1 MNIMKKNIF
10 LALVAA
16 ASLFVSC
23 GKSDEPAAESDP
35 VVKIEVS
42 GLADNKAT
50 VSASLTEGSFHGA
63 KIVTGIRVDRLDFDY
78 TKEVKLTQW
87 VQQNGKD
94 IESLPYSEDLSQL
107 TYQKDYISAVI
118 VFNKEGRACSVAFE
132 TWTAV
137 GKPDGIS
144 KDNSAGELDENVIQ

>member
-1 MNIMKKNIF
+1 MKKNILLAF
-10 LALVAA
+10 LAAA
-16 ASLFVSC
+16 ALVCSC
-23 GKSDEPAAESDP
+23 GNSDEPAAETEPD
-35 VVKIEVS
+35 VKIEVS

-50 VSASLTEGSFHGA
+50 VSASLTQGDFYGA

-87 VQQNGKD
+87 VQENGKD
-94 IESLPYSEDLSQL
+94 IEALPYSEELSQL

-118 VFNKEGRACSVAFE
+118 VYNKEGRACAAAFE

-144 KDNSAGELDENVIQ
+144 KDNSAGELGENVIQ